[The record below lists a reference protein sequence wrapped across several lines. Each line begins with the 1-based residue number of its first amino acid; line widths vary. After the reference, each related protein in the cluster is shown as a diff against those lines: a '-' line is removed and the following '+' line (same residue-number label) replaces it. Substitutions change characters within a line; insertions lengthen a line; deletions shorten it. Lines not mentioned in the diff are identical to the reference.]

1 MHRSEKKKKKK
12 KGGGEEIIS
21 VQELY
26 QTAEKYKNI
35 YKFRSFKICTEQ
47 KP

>member
-1 MHRSEKKKKKK
+1 MHRSEEKK